1 MKKTQ
6 STGVLALGCISFLG
20 LGMITAAI
28 GPSLP
33 DLARHAGSSLSSVGS
48 VFSGLFF
55 GALAV
60 QILTGYLLDRIGAR
74 LIMVVS
80 LLVLGACLGLM
91 TWAST
96 IFLIVLLSVFAGLGH
111 GAVDVCLNVSVSN
124 AFPQRRAASLN
135 LLNVFFGLGA
145 IIGPSVASL
154 SLRLWGTALP
164 ALWLGAG
171 SQLLLT
177 PFFFFLMPQQKTAA
191 HSSEAK
197 AGRAAIFAS
206 PILWVMAA
214 LILIYVGVENGM
226 GGWVSTYM
234 QQTIGLNAANAALTA
249 SAFWLALTAGRLL
262 AAGLGLRISATR
274 LLQISLLAAL
284 AGALTLVLGS
294 GSGVVSI
301 IGILLLGLGFG
312 PVFPTVIAKA
322 TAVFTTASGAAASLI
337 VGSGSLGGMLIPWLQ
352 GVVLEKSGPS
362 SAILL
367 TLSGCLGMLVCYLLL
382 DQLQKRA
389 RARAEAKA

>member
-1 MKKTQ
+1 MKKSQ
-6 STGVLALGCISFLG
+6 STGILMLGCISFLG

-33 DLARHAGSSLSSVGS
+33 DLAKHAGSSLSGVGS

-74 LIMVVS
+74 PIIVIS
-80 LLVLGACLGLM
+80 LLMLGVCLGLM
-91 TWAST
+91 TFAPT
-96 IFLIVLLSVFAGLGH
+96 IFLILLLSVFAGLGH

-145 IIGPSVASL
+145 IVGPSVASL
-154 SLRLWGTALP
+154 SLRLWDTALP
-164 ALWLGAG
+164 ALWVGAG
-171 SQLLLT
+171 SQLILA
-177 PFFFFLMPQQKTAA
+177 PFFYFLLPHQKSAA
-191 HSSEAK
+191 PSSETR
-197 AGRAAIFAS
+197 AGRAGIFAS

-234 QQTIGLNAANAALTA
+234 QQTTGLTAANAALTA
-249 SAFWLALTAGRLL
+249 SAFWLALTAGRVL

-274 LLQISLLAAL
+274 LLQVSLLMAL
-284 AGALTLVLGS
+284 AGAATLALG
-294 GSGVVSI
+294 GGNRVVSI
-301 IGILLLGLGFG
+301 AGILLLGMGFG
-312 PVFPTVIAKA
+312 PVFPTTIAKA

-352 GVVLEKSGPS
+352 GVLLEKSGPFA
-362 SAILL
+362 AILL
-367 TLSGCLGMLVCYLLL
+367 TLFGCLGMLVCFGLL
-382 DQLQKRA
+382 DGLQKRA
-389 RARAEAKA
+389 RAQKAGKA

>member
-6 STGVLALGCISFLG
+6 STGVLVLGCISFFG

-33 DLARHAGSSLSSVGS
+33 DLAKHAGSSLSGVGS

-60 QILTGYLLDRIGAR
+60 QALTGYLLDRIGAR
-74 LIMVVS
+74 PIMVIS

-91 TWAST
+91 TLAPS
-96 IFLIVLLSVFAGLGH
+96 IFLIIVLSVFAGLGH

-145 IIGPSVASL
+145 IVGPAVAGL
-154 SLRLWGTALP
+154 ALRLWDTALP

-171 SQLLLT
+171 SQLILA
-177 PFFFFLMPQQKTAA
+177 PFFYFLLPRQSPAA
-191 HSSEAK
+191 HSPEAR

-234 QQTIGLNAANAALTA
+234 QQTSGLTAANGALTA
-249 SAFWLALTAGRLL
+249 SAFWLALTAGRVLG
-262 AAGLGLRISATR
+262 AGLGLRISATR
-274 LLQISLLAAL
+274 LLQISLLTAL
-284 AGALTLVLGS
+284 AGAITLALGG
-294 GSGVVSI
+294 GSRAVSI
-301 IGILLLGLGFG
+301 AGILILGLGFG
-312 PVFPTVIAKA
+312 PVFPTAIAKA
-322 TAVFTTASGAAASLI
+322 TAVFATASGAAASLI
-337 VGSGSLGGMLIPWLQ
+337 VASGSLGGMLIPWLQ
-352 GVVLEKSGPS
+352 GVVLEKSGPFA
-362 SAILL
+362 AILL
-367 TLSGCLGMLVCYLLL
+367 TLFGCLGMLACFGLL
-382 DQLQKRA
+382 DGLQKRA
-389 RARAEAKA
+389 RVQAGGKA